1 MESIDGTHSRVD
13 ALRELLHPER
23 MRAFSAL
30 HRRPLSRL
38 ELQAELKDVPSTTLF
53 RHLTRMVEVGLI
65 HVVGERPTGPN
76 KERLYE
82 AIPLDLNLDES
93 AQLSPDDYIALVAVL
108 SAELMHNVRR
118 AAFADPGLC
127 GRATFGSQVFAATDP
142 EYREIQKRF
151 DGFLADLER
160 DFGPGPD
167 RTRRTITYGICPQEG

>member
-82 AIPLDLNLDES
+82 AIPLDLNPDES
-93 AQLSPDDYIALVAVL
+93 AQLSPNDYLALVAVL